1 MRKLLHLL
9 RKNVAFGV
17 GNSELDRQQTLSDPQ
32 VFRAAF
38 TAPGVNFDFV
48 RNPLTFSQAGKSRA
62 FDGADV
68 NEHIVSAFVGLNK
81 AKTLLAIEPLNSARR
96 HFLLQSV
103 SRVSI
108 TRFHSTGDVFRK
120 EPAGNFRKGQR
131 LIEFQ
136 ESTGFRS
143 KIQAAR
149 DIYGR
154 RSADQSSC
162 VTSFLA
168 VARSERSVAIARG
181 A

>member
-32 VFRAAF
+32 VFCAAF

-62 FDGADV
+62 FDGTDV
-68 NEHIVSAFVGLNK
+68 NEHIVSAIVGLNK

-103 SRVSI
+103 SRVASRDSI
-108 TRFHSTGDVFRK
+108 QLAMSLGK
-120 EPAGNFRKGQR
+120 SPQGIQKG
-131 LIEFQ
+131 
-136 ESTGFRS
+136 T
-143 KIQAAR
+143 A
-149 DIYGR
+149 
-154 RSADQSSC
+154 
-162 VTSFLA
+162 TN
-168 VARSERSVAIARG
+168 
-181 A
+181 